1 MTMKFGL
8 VWAAVCGMFICSSST
23 YGQSDDPS
31 PFSEAAL
38 AGEFEW
44 IAPGTPF
51 TVGLTLR
58 LDEEW
63 HSYWINPGDVGEP
76 VTLTWDLPAGF
87 SAGPIQWPYPEK
99 IDAEPLR
106 SYGYSN
112 AVTFLVTIT
121 PPDEVPESPVTLS
134 ATADWLICKDV
145 CLFAQETVA
154 LSLPVREALPTPGPY
169 FEEIAVARAKLPVKD
184 PAWTFEASHYSNSFA
199 LRVSPPTDAAPD
211 LEGAYFFPA
220 HLMLLE
226 HAVDQP
232 ISQDGDAFVFALQQ
246 SEYATELP
254 DRLQGVLV
262 AGEGQ
267 YFDTAR
273 TVRALEIDVPLRTEA
288 DQNTSSTLPILILFA
303 LVGGLLL
310 NLMPCVFPVLSIKL
324 LSFAQHNKLDSATR
338 TWHGV
343 AFAAGV
349 VVSFLVLAGLL
360 FALRAAGSQIGWG
373 FQLQSPLFVAS
384 MAFLFLA
391 IGLNLFGVF
400 DIRGFTFTGLNK
412 SGASHSLTRSCL
424 DGALATLVATPCTA
438 PFMGAALGAAVVLPT
453 TQALAIFVALGLG
466 MAAPYVI
473 LSTFPV
479 LFNKLPRPGQWM
491 ETLKHVLAFPMLGTT
506 VWLAWVF
513 GNQAGVNGLSLLL
526 LGLLLF
532 AVAAWIVGR
541 WPSVQVTSTVRIVTR
556 GIALIM
562 TCMGIWFAYQGAQ
575 QESVSHADATSDGLW
590 SAYSTEQ
597 VQQLSREGRPVFVD
611 FTAAWC
617 LTCQVNKK
625 TTLSSS
631 TLLSAFA
638 EKDVVLMRAD
648 WTSRNAE
655 ITRALE
661 SHGRSGVPLY
671 VLYLGNNDPPVLLPE
686 VLTESIVMDAL
697 TLLPNRAELL
707 KTTISTDT

>member
-8 VWAAVCGMFICSSST
+8 VWAAVCGMLICSPST
-23 YGQSDDPS
+23 YGQTEDPS

-38 AGEFEW
+38 VGEFEW
-44 IAPGTPF
+44 IAPGTQF
-51 TVGLTLR
+51 TVGVTLK
-58 LDEEW
+58 LDDDW

-76 VTLTWDLPAGF
+76 ITLTWDLPLGF

-121 PPDEVPESPVTLS
+121 PPNELPESPVTLS
-134 ATADWLICKDV
+134 TTADWLICKDV
-145 CLFAQETVA
+145 CLFAKETVS

-169 FEEIAVARAKLPVKD
+169 IEEIAAARAKLPVRD
-184 PAWTFEASHYSNSFA
+184 PAWTIEASHYSNSFA
-199 LRVSPPTDAAPD
+199 LRVLPPTDAAID
-211 LEGAYFFPA
+211 LQGAYFFPA
-220 HLMLLE
+220 QLMLLE

-232 ISQDGDAFVFALQQ
+232 MSQDGDAFVFALQQ
-246 SEYATELP
+246 SEYATDVP

-262 AGEGQ
+262 ASEGQ
-267 YFDTAR
+267 YFDGAR

-303 LVGGLLL
+303 LIGGLLL

-324 LSFAQHNKLDSATR
+324 LSLAQHNKLNSATR
-338 TWHGV
+338 TWHGL

-373 FQLQSPLFVAS
+373 FQLQSPLFVAG

-400 DIRGFTFTGLNK
+400 DIRGFTFTGPTQT
-412 SGASHSLTRSCL
+412 GTSHSLTRSGL
-424 DGALATLVATPCTA
+424 DGALATLIATPCTA

-453 TQALAIFVALGLG
+453 SQALAIFVALGLG
-466 MAAPYVI
+466 MAAPYVV

-479 LFNKLPRPGQWM
+479 LFDKLPRPGQWM

-513 GNQAGVNGLSLLL
+513 GNQAGVNGLGLLL

-541 WPSVQVTSTVRIVTR
+541 WPSVQVTSSVWIVTR
-556 GIALIM
+556 GIALVI
-562 TCMGIWFAYQGAQ
+562 TCMAIWSAYQGAR
-575 QESVSHADATSDGLW
+575 QETNSYADATSDGLW
-590 SAYSTEQ
+590 SVYSTEQ

-638 EKDVVLMRAD
+638 RKDVVLMRAD

-661 SHGRSGVPLY
+661 AHGRSGVPLY

-686 VLTESIVMDAL
+686 VLTESIVVDAL
-697 TLLPNRAELL
+697 SLLPNRAESL

>member
-8 VWAAVCGMFICSSST
+8 VWAAVCGMLICSTST
-23 YGQSDDPS
+23 YGQTDDPS

-38 AGEFEW
+38 VGEFEW
-44 IAPGTPF
+44 IAPGTQF
-51 TVGLTLR
+51 TVGVTLK
-58 LDEEW
+58 LEEDW

-76 VTLTWDLPAGF
+76 ITLTWDLPAGF

-99 IDAEPLR
+99 IDAGPLR

-121 PPDEVPESPVTLS
+121 PPGELPESSVTL
-134 ATADWLICKDV
+134 ATTADWLICNDV
-145 CLFAQETVA
+145 CLFAKETVS
-154 LSLPVREALPTPGPY
+154 LLLPVREAPPSPGPY
-169 FEEIAVARAKLPVKD
+169 FEEIAAARARLPVPD
-184 PAWTFEASHYSNSFA
+184 PAWTIEASHYSNSFA
-199 LRVSPPTDAAPD
+199 LRVSPPTDAV
-211 LEGAYFFPA
+211 LGLQGVYFFPA
-220 HLMLLE
+220 QLLLLE

-232 ISQDGDAFVFALQQ
+232 MSQDGDAFVFALQQ
-246 SEYATELP
+246 SEYATEVP

-262 AGEGQ
+262 ASEGQ
-267 YFDTAR
+267 YFDRAQ

-288 DQNTSSTLPILILFA
+288 VQNTSGTLPILILFA
-303 LVGGLLL
+303 LIGGLLL

-324 LSFAQHNKLDSATR
+324 LSLAQHNKLNSATR

-349 VVSFLVLAGLL
+349 IVSFLVLAGLL

-400 DIRGFTFTGLNK
+400 DIRGFSFTGLTQ
-412 SGASHSLTRSCL
+412 SGSSHSVTRSCL

-453 TQALAIFVALGLG
+453 AQALAIFVALGLG

-671 VLYLGNNDPPVLLPE
+671 VLYPGNNDPPVLLPE
-686 VLTESIVMDAL
+686 VLTESIVVDAL
-697 TLLPNRAELL
+697 ALLPNRAESL

>member
-8 VWAAVCGMFICSSST
+8 VWAAVFGMLICSSST
-23 YGQSDDPS
+23 FGQTDDPS

-38 AGEFEW
+38 VGEFEW
-44 IAPGTPF
+44 IAPGARF
-51 TVGLTLR
+51 TVGVTLK
-58 LDEEW
+58 LDEDW

-76 VTLTWDLPAGF
+76 ITLTWDLPSGF

-134 ATADWLICKDV
+134 TTADWLICSDV
-145 CLFAQETVA
+145 CLFAKETVS
-154 LSLPVREALPTPGPY
+154 LSLPVSEALPTPGPY
-169 FEEIAVARAKLPVKD
+169 FEEIAAARAKLPVQD
-184 PAWTFEASHYSNSFA
+184 PAWTIEASHYSNSFT

-211 LEGAYFFPA
+211 LKGAYFFPA
-220 HLMLLE
+220 ELMLLE

-232 ISQDGDAFVFALQQ
+232 MSKDGDAFVFALQQ

-262 AGEGQ
+262 ASEGQ
-267 YFDTAR
+267 YFDTAQ
-273 TVRALEIDVPLRTEA
+273 TARALDIDVPLRTEA
-288 DQNTSSTLPILILFA
+288 NQNTSSTLPILILFA
-303 LVGGLLL
+303 LIGGLLL

-324 LSFAQHNKLDSATR
+324 LSLAQHNKLDSANR
-338 TWHGV
+338 VWHGV

-373 FQLQSPLFVAS
+373 FQLQSPLFVAG

-400 DIRGFTFTGLNK
+400 DIRGFTFTGLTQ
-412 SGASHSLTRSCL
+412 SGTSHSLTRSCL

-453 TQALAIFVALGLG
+453 AQALAIFVALGLG

-479 LFNKLPRPGQWM
+479 LSDKLPRPGQWM
-491 ETLKHVLAFPMLGTT
+491 ETLKHVLAFPMLGTS
-506 VWLAWVF
+506 VWLVWVF
-513 GNQAGVNGLSLLL
+513 GNQAGVNGLGLLL

-541 WPSVQVTSTVRIVTR
+541 WPSVQVTSSVRIVSR
-556 GIALIM
+556 GIALII
-562 TCMGIWFAYQGAQ
+562 TCMGIWSAYQGAQ
-575 QESVSHADATSDGLW
+575 QQSMSQTDVISDGLW
-590 SAYSTEQ
+590 SVYSTEQ

-638 EKDVVLMRAD
+638 QKDVVLMRAD

-671 VLYLGNNDPPVLLPE
+671 VLYRGNNDPPVLLPE
-686 VLTESIVMDAL
+686 VLTESIVVDAL
-697 TLLPNRAELL
+697 ALLPNRAESL
-707 KTTISTDT
+707 KTTNSTDT

>member
-8 VWAAVCGMFICSSST
+8 VWAAVCGMLICSSST
-23 YGQSDDPS
+23 YGQTDDPS

-38 AGEFEW
+38 VGEFDW
-44 IAPGTPF
+44 ITPGTRF
-51 TVGLTLR
+51 TVGLTLK
-58 LDEEW
+58 LDEDW

-76 VTLTWDLPAGF
+76 ITLTWDLPVGF

-99 IDAEPLR
+99 IDAKPLR

-121 PPDEVPESPVTLS
+121 PPDKLPESPVTLS

-145 CLFAQETVA
+145 CLFAQETVS

-169 FEEIAVARAKLPVKD
+169 FEEIAVARTKLPVKD

-199 LRVSPPTDAAPD
+199 LRVSPPAVAAPD

-232 ISQDGDAFVFALQQ
+232 MSKDGGAFVFALQQ

-262 AGEGQ
+262 ASEGH
-267 YFDTAR
+267 YFDAAR

-288 DQNTSSTLPILILFA
+288 DQNSSSTLPILILFA
-303 LVGGLLL
+303 LIGGLLL

-324 LSFAQHNKLDSATR
+324 LSLAQHNKLDSATR

-373 FQLQSPLFVAS
+373 FQLQSPLFVAG

-400 DIRGFTFTGLNK
+400 NIRGFTFTGLTRT
-412 SGASHSLTRSCL
+412 GTSHSLTRSCL

-453 TQALAIFVALGLG
+453 AQALAIFVALGLG

-479 LFNKLPRPGQWM
+479 LFDKLPRPGQWM
-491 ETLKHVLAFPMLGTT
+491 ETLKQVLAFPMLGTT

-513 GNQAGVNGLSLLL
+513 GNQAGVNGLGLLL

-541 WPSVQVTSTVRIVTR
+541 WPSVQVTSSVRIVTR
-556 GIALIM
+556 GIALILI
-562 TCMGIWFAYQGAQ
+562 CMGIWSAYQGAQ
-575 QESVSHADATSDGLW
+575 QESMSHADATSDGLW
-590 SAYSTEQ
+590 SIYSTEQ

-638 EKDVVLMRAD
+638 QKDVVLMRAD

-671 VLYLGNNDPPVLLPE
+671 VLYVGNNDPPVLLPE
-686 VLTESIVMDAL
+686 VLTESIVLDAL
-697 TLLPNRAELL
+697 TLLPNRAESLN
-707 KTTISTDT
+707 TTISTDT